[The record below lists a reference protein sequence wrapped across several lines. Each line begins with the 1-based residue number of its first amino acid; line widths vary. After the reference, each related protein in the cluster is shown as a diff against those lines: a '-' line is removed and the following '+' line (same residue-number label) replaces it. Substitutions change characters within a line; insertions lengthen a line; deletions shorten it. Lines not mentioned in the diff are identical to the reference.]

1 MFVYLFCFKIII
13 INIIILNYSEYKS
26 ELLIVN
32 IYLWNLFMM
41 LMRRIMSKS
50 FNKYTFEEADKGL
63 RLLPLGERASEA

>member
-1 MFVYLFCFKIII
+1 
-13 INIIILNYSEYKS
+13 
-26 ELLIVN
+26 
-32 IYLWNLFMM
+32 MM